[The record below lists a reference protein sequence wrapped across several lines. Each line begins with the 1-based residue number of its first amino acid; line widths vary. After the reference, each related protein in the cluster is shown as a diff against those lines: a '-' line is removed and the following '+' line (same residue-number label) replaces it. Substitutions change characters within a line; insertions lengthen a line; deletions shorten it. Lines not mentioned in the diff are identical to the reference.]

1 MVISPDQQLDALA
14 TALHESAGQLANL
27 LKEQAALKTK
37 LEKRAAEADAA
48 GLGYFAGV
56 FRDMAARLGSLTP
69 QNGTPATPIARRR
82 GRPAKS
88 ADNKSSAT

>member
-1 MVISPDQQLDALA
+1 MSSSSDQELDALA
-14 TALHESAGQLANL
+14 TALKESAGQLANL
-27 LKEQAALKTK
+27 LKEQAALKSK

-56 FRDMAARLGSLTP
+56 FRDLAARLGTLTA
-69 QNGTPATPIARRR
+69 QNAKPATSVARRR

-88 ADNKSSAT
+88 ADDESSAT